1 MKIFKKTKRS
11 CSSCTFNEF
20 GGERGLSAELF
31 LYMLAHISNL
41 SH

>member
-20 GGERGLSAELF
+20 GGKGGLPAESF
-31 LYMLAHISNL
+31 LYMLVHTSYL